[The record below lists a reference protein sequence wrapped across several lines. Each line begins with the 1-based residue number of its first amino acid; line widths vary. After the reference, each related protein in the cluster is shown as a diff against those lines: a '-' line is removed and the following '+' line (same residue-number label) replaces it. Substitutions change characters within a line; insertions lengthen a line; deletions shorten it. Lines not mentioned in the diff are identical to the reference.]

1 MPTPYCQAGVLTP
14 ADDQVVE
21 DPDVEKCQHLLQA
34 LGDLAVGFALLRIA
48 AWVIV
53 EEDDGYGIIVFQ
65 RELARRQNLPDD
77 VAERIL
83 RPPEA
88 SSTSP

>member
-1 MPTPYCQAGVLTP
+1 M
-14 ADDQVVE
+14 VE
-21 DPDVEKCQHLLQA
+21 DPDVEKRQRLLQA
-34 LGDLAVGFALLRIA
+34 FGDLAVGFAWLGIA

-53 EEDDGYGIIVFQ
+53 EEDHGYGIIVFQ

-77 VAERIL
+77 AAERIV

-88 SSTSP
+88 SSTSS

>member
-1 MPTPYCQAGVLTP
+1 MIQH
-14 ADDQVVE
+14 
-21 DPDVEKCQHLLQA
+21 PDVQEVQRLLQT
-34 LGDLAVGFALLRIA
+34 LSDLTVGFAWLRIA
-48 AWVIV
+48 AWVSV

-77 VAERIL
+77 VAERIV